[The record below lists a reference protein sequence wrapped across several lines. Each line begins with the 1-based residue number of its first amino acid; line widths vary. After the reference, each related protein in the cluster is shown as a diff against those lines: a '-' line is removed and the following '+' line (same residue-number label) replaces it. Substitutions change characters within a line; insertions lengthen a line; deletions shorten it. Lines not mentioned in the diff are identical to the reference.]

1 MLSNEVAARG
11 GAERRPG
18 LASAPGT
25 PKRRRVLTS
34 LSLLRAG
41 PRLCRFVCRT
51 SPSSGPRQ
59 AAARPPAHLAPTRSA
74 RRPREDPRNAIC
86 CASLLD
92 RPPKVGLRGA
102 GTQYGVESPSDQGK
116 PSCVGEQPRLA
127 NPRPAT
133 TSYTPRRSEA
143 RACPLARKAVVLLF
157 GPRGAAPDPGERP
170 TGRQRRRWRCS
181 AQRMHQPGLP
191 SAPAPQRRV
200 PAPFRPARPHR
211 AHGCPAARSGPAAMV
226 VPEPDR
232 GPPHELPGVPDAYCY
247 LARGMR
253 DYSCKAGRC
262 DNCHPSPSHHQRLPM
277 CDCRGATHRART
289 WASDL
294 ARSKRAA

>member
-41 PRLCRFVCRT
+41 PRLCRSVCRT

-74 RRPREDPRNAIC
+74 RRPREDPRDAIC

-92 RPPKVGLRGA
+92 RAPKVGLRGA
-102 GTQYGVESPSDQGK
+102 GTQSGLESPSDQGK

-170 TGRQRRRWRCS
+170 TGRQRWRWRCS
-181 AQRMHQPGLP
+181 AQRMHQPRLALGPGAAAQGSGPVSTSKAASGARLP
-191 SAPAPQRRV
+191 SCPLGASGDGGAGAGPRAAPRATRRPRRV
-200 PAPFRPARPHR
+200 LLPREGHARLLLQGGQVRQLPPFAEPP
-211 AHGCPAARSGPAAMV
+211 
-226 VPEPDR
+226 PEAT
-232 GPPHELPGVPDAYCY
+232 HV
-247 LARGMR
+247 
-253 DYSCKAGRC
+253 
-262 DNCHPSPSHHQRLPM
+262 RLP
-277 CDCRGATHRART
+277 RRYT
-289 WASDL
+289 
-294 ARSKRAA
+294 